1 MRWLR
6 PLLAGILFV
15 VCVTVSRAEDAGF
28 ALALSG
34 GGSRGFAHIG
44 VLQALEEEGLVPDLI
59 TGSSI
64 GAIVGGLYAAGY
76 TPDELRSIA
85 LTTDWN
91 KLFLDQPKRRNL
103 VLAQKENTGRALLTL
118 RFRGFVPEV
127 PLAVSSG
134 QDLYEFLFELEQR
147 ARFRAWNSFD
157 DLPVRFRCAATDIVH
172 GEPVVFDH
180 GSLAEAMRASSS
192 LPLVY
197 VPYPLGDKLLVDGG
211 VTENIPVELARNNGA
226 RLVMAVDLSSNVD
239 ADIPIKQPWEI
250 ADRVTT
256 ILQYDQN
263 DASREDA
270 DLLIVPDV
278 GQRSTTDFTDMQ
290 TLIEEGYRSA
300 KRIIPQV
307 RELLAARQITPLPRF
322 AANRAGLPVSRQVLN
337 AFEATPETQ
346 GTAATHVIHDGVTVF
361 PDSVVYDLTP
371 AEVSKLYRDRGYTLA
386 RPVKLTR
393 YENGALYCRWN
404 EGRVD
409 SITIDGVSGSILYQ
423 VTRNFPIRQGELFQA
438 RRAQRGISQLQG
450 TQRFDLVALSPEA
463 TDTSTVLT
471 IRVVERATPQLRV
484 GAGYSSDRKGR
495 SFIEFIHDH
504 LGPVGGRA
512 TFFGKYGEQD
522 EALSAER
529 HWNTILQTSMTA
541 ELRAY
546 WEREEHQFYDRDHK
560 PLGFFFFE
568 RTGVEAWAG
577 NGFRR
582 WGELAAGMGY
592 TDYRTGGVS
601 RDATANLLWAGLRS
615 HVDTQDR
622 SPFPTRGLM
631 LRASYL
637 LSLRTSNEVPVNR
650 MSARAAVNHP
660 LKSRLNLGVRGSYAW
675 NDTQLPLWGQY
686 PLGGEHDLPGLRAGE
701 RFGNSKFS
709 VQTELRYD
717 LLSRLLA
724 DAYVSLLYTV
734 GGVSQLSDPFPAA
747 EDYRHSAGLRLS
759 LSTLFGPMWITGSRL
774 FKSDYEMECYHFYV
788 NLGHEF

>member
-290 TLIEEGYRSA
+290 TLI
-300 KRIIPQV
+300 
-307 RELLAARQITPLPRF
+307 
-322 AANRAGLPVSRQVLN
+322 
-337 AFEATPETQ
+337 
-346 GTAATHVIHDGVTVF
+346 
-361 PDSVVYDLTP
+361 
-371 AEVSKLYRDRGYTLA
+371 
-386 RPVKLTR
+386 
-393 YENGALYCRWN
+393 
-404 EGRVD
+404 
-409 SITIDGVSGSILYQ
+409 
-423 VTRNFPIRQGELFQA
+423 
-438 RRAQRGISQLQG
+438 
-450 TQRFDLVALSPEA
+450 
-463 TDTSTVLT
+463 
-471 IRVVERATPQLRV
+471 
-484 GAGYSSDRKGR
+484 
-495 SFIEFIHDH
+495 
-504 LGPVGGRA
+504 
-512 TFFGKYGEQD
+512 
-522 EALSAER
+522 
-529 HWNTILQTSMTA
+529 
-541 ELRAY
+541 
-546 WEREEHQFYDRDHK
+546 
-560 PLGFFFFE
+560 
-568 RTGVEAWAG
+568 
-577 NGFRR
+577 
-582 WGELAAGMGY
+582 
-592 TDYRTGGVS
+592 
-601 RDATANLLWAGLRS
+601 
-615 HVDTQDR
+615 
-622 SPFPTRGLM
+622 
-631 LRASYL
+631 
-637 LSLRTSNEVPVNR
+637 
-650 MSARAAVNHP
+650 
-660 LKSRLNLGVRGSYAW
+660 
-675 NDTQLPLWGQY
+675 
-686 PLGGEHDLPGLRAGE
+686 
-701 RFGNSKFS
+701 
-709 VQTELRYD
+709 
-717 LLSRLLA
+717 
-724 DAYVSLLYTV
+724 
-734 GGVSQLSDPFPAA
+734 
-747 EDYRHSAGLRLS
+747 
-759 LSTLFGPMWITGSRL
+759 
-774 FKSDYEMECYHFYV
+774 
-788 NLGHEF
+788 